1 MQCFKKLICFML
13 GTAMLFCLSAC
24 NSPADNLSVA
34 EEEQN
39 FRFAATAEDV
49 ARIPYTYSGESGGW
63 EVLLQVREATDSEKE
78 FFLRELETD
87 RAAIE
92 ENYKVHHI
100 MTEELYELS
109 IEDYTARKNDLSE
122 NPVYISTLV
131 GQYTGEQDIHTA
143 AKSLTYKM
151 LTEDDKVLFVGGR
164 DITSL
169 NAPWYSARSTERGDY
184 ASGMFVPALEGCK
197 LVLQYEDVKVE
208 IPLALKQEAL

>member
-49 ARIPYTYSGESGGW
+49 ARIPYTYSGESDGW

-109 IEDYTARKNDLSE
+109 IEDYTARKN
-122 NPVYISTLV
+122 
-131 GQYTGEQDIHTA
+131 
-143 AKSLTYKM
+143 
-151 LTEDDKVLFVGGR
+151 EDDKVLFVGGR

>member
-1 MQCFKKLICFML
+1 
-13 GTAMLFCLSAC
+13 
-24 NSPADNLSVA
+24 
-34 EEEQN
+34 
-39 FRFAATAEDV
+39 
-49 ARIPYTYSGESGGW
+49 
-63 EVLLQVREATDSEKE
+63 
-78 FFLRELETD
+78 
-87 RAAIE
+87 
-92 ENYKVHHI
+92 